1 MKKITTTKLVL
12 MLTLLFCGIL
22 EALIVVSWIF
32 LDKEGAAALA
42 GVVAAP
48 ASVVIGFYEWKAKNE
63 NISKYGTGSQPDS
76 SNDEDQ
82 TPVIIDD
89 GQIPV
94 TIVFDDEE

>member
-22 EALIVVSWIF
+22 EAMIVISWIF
-32 LDKEGAAALA
+32 LDKEGAASLA

-63 NISKYGTGSQPDS
+63 NISKYGSQPDS
-76 SNDEDQ
+76 ANNE
-82 TPVIIDD
+82 V
-89 GQIPV
+89 QIPE
-94 TIVFDDEE
+94 TIIYDDEE

>member
-22 EALIVVSWIF
+22 EALIVISWIF
-32 LDKEGAAALA
+32 LDKEGAASLA

-63 NISKYGTGSQPDS
+63 NISKYGSQSDS
-76 SNDEDQ
+76 ANDE
-82 TPVIIDD
+82 V
-89 GQIPV
+89 QIPE
-94 TIVFDDEE
+94 TIIYDDEE

>member
-22 EALIVVSWIF
+22 EALIVISWIL
-32 LDKEGAAALA
+32 LDKEGAASLA

-63 NISKYGTGSQPDS
+63 NISKYGSGSKLDS
-76 SNDEDQ
+76 SDDE
-82 TPVIIDD
+82 V
-89 GQIPV
+89 QIPEATV
-94 TIVFDDEE
+94 YDDEE

>member
-22 EALIVVSWIF
+22 EALIVISWIF
-32 LDKEGAAALA
+32 LDKEGAASLA

-63 NISKYGTGSQPDS
+63 NISKYGTQTDS
-76 SNDEDQ
+76 ANNE
-82 TPVIIDD
+82 

-94 TIVFDDEE
+94 TIVYDDEE